1 MTTMRD
7 VARVAGVS
15 AKTVSR
21 VFNDDPHVTEETR
34 ERVRWAMQ
42 KLNYVPNLLARSF
55 RAGADAAVGLA
66 VPDIADPFFAE
77 MTSSIEVDLVGRGM
91 AVVVTSLGH
100 GGPWPVAERERSA
113 LEALLRRQISGLIV
127 ACVSADQSYLAPWQ
141 ERTSMVFVDRA
152 PKGLSGVYVIEDD
165 LGGAREAVTHLA
177 GHGHRRVAFLGVSTP
192 VTTTRRRLKGYRS
205 ALAENGLP
213 DSPDLICM
221 PAESA
226 EESATEL
233 VKRLE
238 APDPPTAVFS
248 SNIPCTMA
256 LVLALQRAER
266 TDIAVVGFG
275 DFPMAAALAPAVTVV
290 DQDPAGLGRIA
301 VERLLQRIEDPQAE
315 PRRRTVLPVHLIP
328 RGSGELPPYRR
339 DPDQE
344 GRL

>member
-1 MTTMRD
+1 MRD

-34 ERVRWAMQ
+34 DRVRWAMQ

-66 VPDIADPFFAE
+66 VPDIADPFFAA

-100 GGPWPVAERERSA
+100 GDQGAERERSF

-141 ERTSMVFVDRA
+141 ERTPIVFVDRA

-205 ALAENGLP
+205 AVAENGLH

-226 EESATEL
+226 EESAAEL

-238 APDPPTAVFS
+238 APDAPTAVFS

-256 LVLALQRAER
+256 LVLALQQAER
-266 TDIAVVGFG
+266 TDVAVVGFG

-301 VERLLQRIEDPQAE
+301 VERLVQRIEDPQAQ

-328 RGSGELPPYRR
+328 RGSGELPPA
-339 DPDQE
+339 
-344 GRL
+344 

>member
-55 RAGADAAVGLA
+55 RAGSDAAVGLA
-66 VPDIADPFFAE
+66 VPDIADPFFAA
-77 MTSSIEVDLVGRGM
+77 MTSSIEVNLVGRGM
-91 AVVVTSLGH
+91 AVVVTSLGQGDH
-100 GGPWPVAERERSA
+100 ERSA

-141 ERTSMVFVDRA
+141 ERTPIVFVDRA
-152 PKGLSGVYVIEDD
+152 PKGISGTYVIEDD

-192 VTTTRRRLKGYRS
+192 VTTTLRRLKGYRS
-205 ALAENGLP
+205 ALAENGLR

-221 PAESA
+221 PAESP
-226 EESATEL
+226 EESAAEL
-233 VKRLE
+233 IKRLE
-238 APDPPTAVFS
+238 APDAPTAVFS

-275 DFPMAAALAPAVTVV
+275 DFPMAAALNPAVTVV
-290 DQDPAGLGRIA
+290 DQDPARLGRTA
-301 VERLLQRIEDPQAE
+301 VERLIQRIEDPDAQ

-328 RGSGELPPYRR
+328 RGSGELPPASA
-339 DPDQE
+339 
-344 GRL
+344 

>member
-21 VFNDDPHVTEETR
+21 VFNEDPHVTEETR

-66 VPDIADPFFAE
+66 VPDIADPFFAA
-77 MTSSIEVDLVGRGM
+77 MTGSIEVDLVGRGM
-91 AVVVTSLGH
+91 AVVITSLFHAGR
-100 GGPWPVAERERSA
+100 GELAAERERTA

-141 ERTSMVFVDRA
+141 ERTPLVFVDRA

-165 LGGAREAVTHLA
+165 LGGAREAVTHLI

-192 VTTTRRRLKGYRS
+192 VTTTRRRLKGYRT
-205 ALAENGLP
+205 ALAENGL
-213 DSPDLICM
+213 DISPDLICM

-226 EESATEL
+226 DEAAAEL
-233 VKRLE
+233 VKRLA
-238 APDPPTAVFS
+238 APNAPTAVFS

-256 LVLALQRAER
+256 LIQALQRAER
-266 TDIAVVGFG
+266 TDIALVGFG
-275 DFPMAAALAPAVTVV
+275 DFPMAAALDPAVTVV
-290 DQDPAGLGRIA
+290 DQDPARLGHTA
-301 VERLLQRIEDPQAE
+301 VERLLQRIEDPDNE
-315 PRRRTVLPVHLIP
+315 SRRRTVLPVRLIP
-328 RGSGELPPYRR
+328 RGSGELRPRS
-339 DPDQE
+339 
-344 GRL
+344 

>member
-55 RAGADAAVGLA
+55 RAGSDAAVGLA
-66 VPDIADPFFAE
+66 VPDIADPFFAA
-77 MTSSIEVDLVGRGM
+77 MTSSIELDLVSRGM
-91 AVVVTSLGH
+91 AVVVTSLHH
-100 GGPWPVAERERSA
+100 GADRERTA

-127 ACVSADQSYLAPWQ
+127 ACVSADQSYLASWQ
-141 ERTSMVFVDRA
+141 ERTPIVFVDRA
-152 PKGLSGVYVIEDD
+152 PKGISGTYVIEDD
-165 LGGAREAVTHLA
+165 LGGAREAVTHMV

-192 VTTTRRRLKGYRS
+192 VTTTLRRLKGYRS
-205 ALAENGLP
+205 ALAASGLH

-221 PAESA
+221 PAESP
-226 EESATEL
+226 EESAAEL
-233 VKRLE
+233 IKRLE
-238 APDPPTAVFS
+238 APDAPTAVFS

-275 DFPMAAALAPAVTVV
+275 DFPMAAALNPAVTVV
-290 DQDPAGLGRIA
+290 DQDPARLGRTA
-301 VERLLQRIEDPQAE
+301 VERLIQRIEDPDAQ

-328 RGSGELPPYRR
+328 RGSGELPPVS
-339 DPDQE
+339 P
-344 GRL
+344 

>member
-66 VPDIADPFFAE
+66 VPDIADPFFAA

-91 AVVVTSLGH
+91 AVVVTSLGE
-100 GGPWPVAERERSA
+100 GADRAETERSA

-141 ERTSMVFVDRA
+141 ERTPMVFVDRA

-165 LGGAREAVTHLA
+165 LGGAHEAVTHLA
-177 GHGHRRVAFLGVSTP
+177 SHGHRRVAFLGVSTP
-192 VTTTRRRLKGYRS
+192 VTTIRRRLKGYRS
-205 ALAENGLP
+205 AVAENGLL
-213 DSPDLICM
+213 DRPDLVCM

-226 EESATEL
+226 EESAAAL

-238 APDPPTAVFS
+238 APNPPTAVFS
-248 SNIPCTMA
+248 SNVLCTMA
-256 LVLALQRAER
+256 LVLALQRAGR
-266 TDIAVVGFG
+266 ADIAVVGFG
-275 DFPMAAALAPAVTVV
+275 DIPMAAAISPAVTVV

-301 VERLLQRIEDPQAE
+301 VERLLQHIEDPGA
-315 PRRRTVLPVHLIP
+315 PLRRRTVLPVHLIP
-328 RGSGELPPYRR
+328 RGSGELPPA
-339 DPDQE
+339 
-344 GRL
+344 

>member
-34 ERVRWAMQ
+34 DRVRWAMQ

-66 VPDIADPFFAE
+66 IPDIADPFFAE

-91 AVVVTSLGH
+91 AVVVTSLGRGVEH
-100 GGPWPVAERERSA
+100 ERYA

-141 ERTSMVFVDRA
+141 ERTPMVFVDRA
-152 PKGLSGVYVIEDD
+152 PKGLSGVFVIEDD
-165 LGGAREAVTHLA
+165 LAGARQAVTHLA
-177 GHGHRRVAFLGVSTP
+177 SHGHRRIAFLGVSTP
-192 VTTTRRRLKGYRS
+192 VTTTQRRLKGYRS
-205 ALAENGLP
+205 AMAENGL
-213 DSPDLICM
+213 DASPGLVCI
-221 PAESA
+221 PSESA
-226 EESATEL
+226 DEAASEL

-238 APDPPTAVFS
+238 APDAPTAVFS

-256 LVLALQRAER
+256 LVLALQRAGR

-275 DFPMAAALAPAVTVV
+275 DFPMAAALAPAVTVI
-290 DQDPAGLGRIA
+290 DQDPAGLGRTA
-301 VERLLQRIEDPQAE
+301 VERLLQRIEDPHA
-315 PRRRTVLPVHLIP
+315 PRRQRTVLPVHLIP
-328 RGSGELPPYRR
+328 RGSGELPPRAA
-339 DPDQE
+339 
-344 GRL
+344 

>member
-34 ERVRWAMQ
+34 DRVRWAMQ

-66 VPDIADPFFAE
+66 VPDIADPFFAA

-91 AVVVTSLGH
+91 AVVVTSLGE
-100 GGPWPVAERERSA
+100 GADRAETERSA

-141 ERTSMVFVDRA
+141 ERTPMVFVDRA

-177 GHGHRRVAFLGVSTP
+177 SHGHRRVAFLGVSTP
-192 VTTTRRRLKGYRS
+192 VTTVRRRLKGYRK
-205 ALAENGLP
+205 AVAENGLL
-213 DSPDLICM
+213 DRPDLVCM

-226 EESATEL
+226 DESAAAL

-238 APDPPTAVFS
+238 AADAPTAVFS
-248 SNIPCTMA
+248 SSVLCTMA
-256 LVLALQRAER
+256 LVLALQRAGR
-266 TDIAVVGFG
+266 ADIAVVGFG
-275 DFPMAAALAPAVTVV
+275 DIPMAAALTPAVTVV

-301 VERLLQRIEDPQAE
+301 VERLLQHIEDPGA
-315 PRRRTVLPVHLIP
+315 PLRRRTVLPVRLIP
-328 RGSGELPPYRR
+328 RGSGELPPA
-339 DPDQE
+339 
-344 GRL
+344 